1 MNDKIIRHIDSSI
14 QTKERL
20 KRNLSSIEKTAEHIT
35 RCLRNNGKVI
45 LLGNGGS
52 AADAQHIAA
61 EFVGKFAVKRRGL
74 PALALTTNTSTLTA
88 IGNDF
93 GFKRV
98 FARQIEAHGRGGDVV
113 IAISTSG
120 NSSNVLEA
128 VKTAKRNNIVTV
140 GMTGQNGGKLAAL
153 TDITI
158 KVPSKNTQHIQES
171 HIMIGHIL
179 TGLAESSL

>member
-1 MNDKIIRHIDSSI
+1 MIMRHIDSSI

-20 KRNLSSIEKTAEHIT
+20 KRNLSPIEKTADLVA
-35 RCLRNNGKVI
+35 RCLRNDGKVI

-61 EFVGKFAVKRRGL
+61 EFVGRFAVERRGL
-74 PALALTTNTSTLTA
+74 PALALTANASALTA

-93 GFKRV
+93 GFRRV

-113 IAISTSG
+113 IAITTSG
-120 NSSNVLEA
+120 NSPNVLEA
-128 VKTAKRNNIVTV
+128 VKTAKRNGLVAV
-140 GMTGQNGGKLAAL
+140 GMTGQSGGKLAAL
-153 TDITI
+153 TDVTI